1 MAQTGPVA
9 LRAQVPLL
17 PSGTLRHAVAK
28 GFQVVSSAA
37 LHGTPLRELGAE
49 SQHWQGVRRVG
60 VWHRTLATYLNTL
73 LEHGFVVARLAEP
86 RPNEAVAALHPGRA
100 EVPLL
105 LLVHATRPP

>member
-1 MAQTGPVA
+1 
-9 LRAQVPLL
+9 
-17 PSGTLRHAVAK
+17 
-28 GFQVVSSAA
+28 
-37 LHGTPLRELGAE
+37 
-49 SQHWQGVRRVG
+49 VRRVG

-105 LLVHATRPP
+105 LLVHATRVS